1 MEHYSAIEK
10 SEIMKF
16 QENGWNWKKII
27 LRKVT
32 QAPKNK
38 WHISALVWES

>member
-16 QENGWNWKKII
+16 QEKDGIKKNI
-27 LRKVT
+27 LREVT

-38 WHISALVWES
+38 GHISALI